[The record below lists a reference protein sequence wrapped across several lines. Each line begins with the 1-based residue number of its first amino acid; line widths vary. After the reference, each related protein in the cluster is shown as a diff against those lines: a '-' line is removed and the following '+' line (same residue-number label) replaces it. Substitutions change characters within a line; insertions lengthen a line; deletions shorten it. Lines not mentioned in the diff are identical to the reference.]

1 MIAKNRTEE
10 MVFHLMRS
18 KKKSF
23 YFGEISLGVQKLLD
37 ALKARGLVVYFS
49 EKNGNPETILLTKE
63 ECEQQGIEFEHCLKD
78 LSKTAY

>member
-37 ALKARGLVVYFS
+37 AIKEKGLVVYFS
-49 EKNGNPETILLTKE
+49 EKDGNPEAILLSKE
-63 ECEQQGIEFEHCLKD
+63 ECENRSIEFEHCIKD
-78 LSKTAY
+78 LPKTL